1 MKIIILCVSICVASG
16 VLFVNVYTSLVDS
29 RAWGSDIPNSI
40 AAAREYFKAVT
51 PANFFRVFSPLNQVL
66 AAIALIAFWKVSPSV
81 RLYCGIALAM
91 YVLGDAMTFAYFY
104 PRNDIMFK
112 TASLHDSALLT
123 KTWSEWVAMNWV
135 RTAVVAIGVVFSFL
149 ALHKSYELR

>member
-1 MKIIILCVSICVASG
+1 MKTFVLCLSICVASG

-40 AAAREYFKAVT
+40 GAAREYFKTVT
-51 PANFFRVFSPLNQVL
+51 PANFFRVFSPLNQVI
-66 AAIALIAFWKVSPSV
+66 AAVALVLFWKLPPV
-81 RLYCGIALAM
+81 RWYCVAALVF

-112 TASLHDSALLT
+112 TASLNDTALLT
-123 KTWSEWVAMNWV
+123 KTWSEWITMNWV